1 MVSVNTNIAS
11 ISARNNLVGSNGMQE
26 KAFERLSSGERI
38 NSASDDAAGLQIA
51 NSMTSQINGLKMA
64 ARNASDGIS
73 LVNTVDGALAEST
86 EILQR
91 MRELAVQ
98 AVSDTNSG
106 QDRVFIQDEINA
118 LNTELNRIASTTQF
132 NGMNLLD
139 GTFTNMELQ
148 VGSDVGQTVQ
158 FGINNVD
165 NATLGSFQLSSVV
178 EAGGTAEATAA
189 NGTVTSD

>member
-64 ARNASDGIS
+64 AKNASDGIS

-98 AVSDTNSG
+98 AFLTQTVVKTVCLSRMKSTHL
-106 QDRVFIQDEINA
+106 IQS
-118 LNTELNRIASTTQF
+118 LTELLQLHS
-132 NGMNLLD
+132 L
-139 GTFTNMELQ
+139 ME
-148 VGSDVGQTVQ
+148 
-158 FGINNVD
+158 
-165 NATLGSFQLSSVV
+165 
-178 EAGGTAEATAA
+178 
-189 NGTVTSD
+189 